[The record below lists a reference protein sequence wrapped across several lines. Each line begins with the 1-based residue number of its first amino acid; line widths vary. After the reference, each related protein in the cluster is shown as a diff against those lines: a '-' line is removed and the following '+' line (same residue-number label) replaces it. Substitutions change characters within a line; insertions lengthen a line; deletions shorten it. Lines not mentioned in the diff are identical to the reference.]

1 MLKKDILN
9 MPSVAYYS
17 GLDGVE
23 LKSIEYGTEDY
34 ALCVSGCWCGQKK
47 PHRLKIYYSADNAY
61 IMLHGYKCPLDEF
74 IKM

>member
-17 GLDGVE
+17 GFNGLE
-23 LKSIEYGTEDY
+23 LKSIEYGIEDY
-34 ALCVSGCWCGQKK
+34 ALCVSGCWNGQKK
-47 PHRLKIYYSADNAY
+47 PHRLKIYYGEDSAY
-61 IMLHGYKCPLDEF
+61 IMLHGYKYPLDEF